1 MLFNVIIEAAILA
14 NLLAQFVK
22 IPLYY
27 LKHRKWKFGLIIST
41 GGMPSSHAAFVSSLA
56 ASVAIHHGTD
66 SVYFAI
72 AFVLASVV
80 IYDAMGI
87 RRHAG
92 KHAAML
98 NKLIA
103 DLKGLKD
110 SPNLV
115 KRFSDPG
122 YQKQFKELLG
132 HEPAETF
139 WGTMFGITIAII
151 YAALINNFI

>member
-1 MLFNVIIEAAILA
+1 MLFNIMIESAILA
-14 NLLAQFVK
+14 NLLAQTVK
-22 IPLYY
+22 IPIYY
-27 LKHRKWKFGLIIST
+27 LKHRRWRFGLLLST
-41 GGMPSSHAAFVSSLA
+41 GGMPSSHAAFVASLA
-56 ASVAIHHGTD
+56 TSVALYAGVD
-66 SVYFAI
+66 SIYFAI
-72 AFVLASVV
+72 AFVLAAVV

-103 DLKGLKD
+103 DLKELRESPGLM
-110 SPNLV
+110 

-132 HEPAETF
+132 HEPVETLM
-139 WGTMFGITIAII
+139 GTIFGIIVAIL
-151 YAALINNFI
+151 YVGMLG

>member
-1 MLFNVIIEAAILA
+1 MLFNIMIESAILA
-14 NLLAQFVK
+14 NVLAQTLK
-22 IPLYY
+22 IPIYY
-27 LKHRKWKFGLIIST
+27 LKHRRWRFGLIVST
-41 GGMPSSHAAFVSSLA
+41 GGMPSSHAAFVSALA
-56 ASVAIHHGTD
+56 MSVALYAGVD

-103 DLKGLKD
+103 DLKELKESPGLM
-110 SPNLV
+110 
-115 KRFSDPG
+115 KRFTDPQ

-139 WGTMFGITIAII
+139 WGTIFGITVATLYAMIAG
-151 YAALINNFI
+151 

>member
-1 MLFNVIIEAAILA
+1 MLFNIMIESAILA
-14 NLLAQFVK
+14 NVLAQLIK
-22 IPLYY
+22 IPIYY
-27 LKHRKWKFGLIIST
+27 IKHRKWRISLIVST
-41 GGMPSSHAAFVSSLA
+41 GGMPSSHAAFVASLA
-56 ASVAIHHGTD
+56 TAVALESGVG

-72 AFVLASVV
+72 AFVLAAVV

-103 DLKGLKD
+103 DLKELIE
-110 SPNLV
+110 SPNLMR
-115 KRFSDPG
+115 RFSDPA
-122 YQKQFKELLG
+122 YHKQFKELLG

-139 WGTMFGITIAII
+139 WGSLFGIGVAVV
-151 YAALINNFI
+151 YSLLAN

>member
-1 MLFNVIIEAAILA
+1 MLFNIMIESAILA
-14 NLLAQFVK
+14 NILAQGMK
-22 IPLYY
+22 IPIYY
-27 LKHRKWKFGLIIST
+27 IKHRKWRLGLIIST
-41 GGMPSSHAAFVSSLA
+41 GGMPSSHAAFVAALA
-56 ASVAIHHGTD
+56 TAVALETGIS

-72 AFVLASVV
+72 AFVLAAVV

-103 DLKGLKD
+103 DLKELIE
-110 SPNLV
+110 SPNLM
-115 KRFSDPG
+115 KRFSDPA
-122 YQKQFKELLG
+122 YHKQFKELLG

-139 WGTMFGITIAII
+139 WGTLFGIIVAILYGFIASR
-151 YAALINNFI
+151 F